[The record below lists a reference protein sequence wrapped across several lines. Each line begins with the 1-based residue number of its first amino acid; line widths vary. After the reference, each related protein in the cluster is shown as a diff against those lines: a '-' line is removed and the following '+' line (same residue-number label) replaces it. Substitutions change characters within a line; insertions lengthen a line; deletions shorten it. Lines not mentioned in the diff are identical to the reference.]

1 MIASTFFIV
10 ILLRDR
16 VAPRGPQAARRF
28 FDSIRTNHA
37 DAMAADFRGDGVP
50 TVDGFASW
58 SIAALR
64 DELRYGRARRGRNA
78 AKCTVN
84 MPLRLDP
91 SPSPSNG
98 GGGSFAWTSLE
109 C

>member
-16 VAPRGPQAARRF
+16 VARRGPQAARRF

-50 TVDGFASW
+50 TVRKLCVLEHRG
-58 SIAALR
+58 IAR
-64 DELRYGRARRGRNA
+64 
-78 AKCTVN
+78 
-84 MPLRLDP
+84 
-91 SPSPSNG
+91 
-98 GGGSFAWTSLE
+98 
-109 C
+109 